1 MHQRRQSFDAAVL
14 ENATVELRAN
24 SQLRRMRSD
33 SSLVADSLAGTRAA
47 DADAARS
54 LSWVALTSFT
64 DAHTDRR
71 LVLSHATVSEFVPVR
86 RSSGQRQKKYSHRY
100 IRITDERTPE
110 QPDDLVASGAE
121 QQPQSYARSS
131 SYLAHAA
138 VLLSR

>member
-54 LSWVALTSFT
+54 LSWVHSLHSLT
-64 DAHTDRR
+64 
-71 LVLSHATVSEFVPVR
+71 HAQID
-86 RSSGQRQKKYSHRY
+86 G
-100 IRITDERTPE
+100 
-110 QPDDLVASGAE
+110 
-121 QQPQSYARSS
+121 SYCPMRP
-131 SYLAHAA
+131 
-138 VLLSR
+138 

>member
-1 MHQRRQSFDAAVL
+1 M
-14 ENATVELRAN
+14 
-24 SQLRRMRSD
+24 
-33 SSLVADSLAGTRAA
+33 
-47 DADAARS
+47 
-54 LSWVALTSFT
+54 
-64 DAHTDRR
+64 
-71 LVLSHATVSEFVPVR
+71 SEFVPVR